1 IGLPGDVVAC
11 SNEFGQMTVND
22 VPLEEPYVQ
31 LPPNVTAV
39 SKDDFEVTVPEDSL
53 WVMGDTRYNSKDSR
67 YNRETPSNGFVPYD
81 NVVGRAILI
90 SWPIDRWTWLDNYEF
105 VFTGADEGG

>member
-1 IGLPGDVVAC
+1 
-11 SNEFGQMTVND
+11 MTVNG

-31 LPPNVTAV
+31 LPPNVSAV
-39 SKDDFEVTVPEDSL
+39 SKDDFEITVPDDAL
-53 WVMGDTRYNSKDSR
+53 WVMGDNRYNSKDSR
-67 YNRETPSNGFVPYD
+67 YNRETPSNGFVPFD

-105 VFTGADEGG
+105 VFTGADDGEGG

>member
-1 IGLPGDVVAC
+1 MP
-11 SNEFGQMTVND
+11 F
-22 VPLEEPYVQ
+22 
-31 LPPNVTAV
+31 
-39 SKDDFEVTVPEDSL
+39 
-53 WVMGDTRYNSKDSR
+53 
-67 YNRETPSNGFVPYD
+67 D